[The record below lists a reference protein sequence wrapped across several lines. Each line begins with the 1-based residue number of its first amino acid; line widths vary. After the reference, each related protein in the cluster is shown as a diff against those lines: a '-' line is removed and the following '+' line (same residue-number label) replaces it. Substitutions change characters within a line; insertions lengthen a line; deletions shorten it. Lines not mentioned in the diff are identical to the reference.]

1 MHRNASELDTWQG
14 SGRTCKILVS
24 LGETGTRD
32 ISALLVEFEPG
43 EGTPVHTHDGIELM
57 FVLEGEGISIEDGKE
72 SKISKN
78 SVVLAEK
85 GVPHQ
90 IMNGSDGPMH
100 MMCVYAPPL
109 PDSYIMANYKR
120 VPKVGE

>member
-1 MHRNASELDTWQG
+1 MHRNASKLDTWQG

-24 LGETGTRD
+24 PEETGTRD

-57 FVLEGEGISIEDGKE
+57 FVLEGQGISVEDGKE
-72 SKISKN
+72 SKISTN

-90 IMNGSDGPMH
+90 IVNGSDGSMH
-100 MMCVYAPPL
+100 MICVYVPPL
-109 PDSYIMANYKR
+109 PDSYIKANYNKI
-120 VPKVGE
+120 PKVEE

>member
-78 SVVLAEK
+78 SMVLAEK

-90 IMNGSDGPMH
+90 IMNGPDVPMH